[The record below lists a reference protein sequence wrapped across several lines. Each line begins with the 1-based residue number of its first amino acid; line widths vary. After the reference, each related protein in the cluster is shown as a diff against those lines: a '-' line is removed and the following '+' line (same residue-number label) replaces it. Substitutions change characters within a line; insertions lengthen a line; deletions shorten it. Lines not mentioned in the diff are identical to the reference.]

1 MLEEIKKYK
10 LVSGLLAASAIF
22 VVAGFIWAMVAPQK
36 ANGPLILHF
45 DELRGITAVGG
56 IGIIVFAGIFGMAV
70 VVINGFL
77 AMALEKRSLLFGK
90 LTAVLTL
97 VFAVLLFMAFAVI
110 ISVN

>member
-1 MLEEIKKYK
+1 
-10 LVSGLLAASAIF
+10 
-22 VVAGFIWAMVAPQK
+22 
-36 ANGPLILHF
+36 
-45 DELRGITAVGG
+45 
-56 IGIIVFAGIFGMAV
+56 MAV